1 MSSATNKRY
10 VKLIQSKRVLR
21 LHEVY
26 MSSILFLELL
36 TQYIL
41 FVTSVR
47 IRDISSNPKLKDVY
61 TALYDATDQWF
72 DIGLQLD
79 IDSDDLERIEAKFQN
94 NTERLRKMII
104 VRLNQGDLT
113 WDHITEALENRT
125 IDQKVIADEIRRKY
139 IAPQPTTTTPVKRG
153 TCAVYWV
160 SNAWLIICE

>member
-1 MSSATNKRY
+1 M
-10 VKLIQSKRVLR
+10 
-21 LHEVY
+21 
-26 MSSILFLELL
+26 L
-36 TQYIL
+36 TQ

-47 IRDISSNPKLKDVY
+47 IRDIPSNPKLKDVY

-94 NTERLRKMII
+94 NTERLRKMIT

-113 WDHITEALENRT
+113 WDHITDALENRT